1 MKIYLSEYEYTILK
15 YKFFEIIW
23 QHGKPQDWVTIST
36 KYLQLNYEIF
46 SKKYR
51 KSWEFSVGLGY
62 SSYGKYLFFRLN
74 LFWWC
79 FEIRLGKNK
88 EYPFKEF
95 ITGEEN

>member
-46 SKKYR
+46 SKKY
-51 KSWEFSVGLGY
+51 SSISVFIISLAT
-62 SSYGKYLFFRLN
+62 SY
-74 LFWWC
+74 
-79 FEIRLGKNK
+79 NK
-88 EYPFKEF
+88 PKFDF
-95 ITGEEN
+95 ISTKKVLKG